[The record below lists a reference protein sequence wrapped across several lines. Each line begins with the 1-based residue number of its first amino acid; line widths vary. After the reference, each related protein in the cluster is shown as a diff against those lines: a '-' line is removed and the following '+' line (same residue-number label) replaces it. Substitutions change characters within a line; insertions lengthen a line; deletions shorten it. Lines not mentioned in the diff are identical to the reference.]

1 MFLIQV
7 YHIFENIHYPSQ
19 GKYVSMKTNKV
30 LHRQGNTIMYM
41 YRQSE
46 PSVFSSPLYT
56 KSQEVYM

>member
-19 GKYVSMKTNKV
+19 SKYVCMTTNKV

-46 PSVFSSPLYT
+46 PSVFSSPLCT
-56 KSQEVYM
+56 